1 MLGFEKVLDKFM
13 AKISTSYRDKVQ
25 KRLLESAEVKKR
37 VAKEC
42 LESILKAAQLI
53 VDTFESGGKVMICG
67 NGGSAADSQH
77 MAGEFVC
84 ILNKAFDR
92 PGLPAIALT
101 TDTSILTAHANDL
114 GFENIFK
121 RQVHALGR
129 HGDLLIC
136 ISTSGNSPN
145 ILVAARAAKSAKIR
159 TLSLTGKNGKLQ
171 KLADVALCVPSTMT
185 QYIQESHIAIEH
197 ILCELVEH
205 HFFDKKIGKKGKVW
219 S

>member
-1 MLGFEKVLDKFM
+1 MV
-13 AKISTSYRDKVQ
+13 KIDQAYRLKIQ
-25 KRLLESAEVKKR
+25 THLHESAEVKKK
-37 VAKEC
+37 VAREC
-42 LESILKAAQLI
+42 LESILEAAQLI
-53 VDTFESGGKVMICG
+53 INTFESGGKIMICG

-77 MAGEFVC
+77 MAGEFIC
-84 ILNKAFDR
+84 ILNKALDR

-121 RQVHALGR
+121 RQVDALGKP
-129 HGDLLIC
+129 GDLLIA

-145 ILVAARAAKSAKIR
+145 ILVAAEAAKSAKIR
-159 TLSLTGKNGKLQ
+159 TITLTGRNGKL
-171 KLADVALCVPSTMT
+171 KRITDVALCVPSTMT

-197 ILCELVEH
+197 ILCELVED
-205 HFFDKKIGKKGKVW
+205 HFFGTKKIKKGK